1 MTKHE
6 LKLKDRYFE
15 AVVTEKKTFEI
26 RNNDRDFHIGDIL
39 EFVRTD
45 DKGKAI
51 FNNVGTCDYCVCTV
65 EYILTSQ
72 EFPDGLKDGYVIL
85 GIKRL

>member
-1 MTKHE
+1 MTRHN
-6 LKLKDRYFE
+6 LKLNDKYFE
-15 AVVTEKKTFEI
+15 SIITEKKTFEI

-45 DKGKAI
+45 DKGKEI
-51 FNNVGTCDYCVCTV
+51 VNNVGMRDYCMCTV